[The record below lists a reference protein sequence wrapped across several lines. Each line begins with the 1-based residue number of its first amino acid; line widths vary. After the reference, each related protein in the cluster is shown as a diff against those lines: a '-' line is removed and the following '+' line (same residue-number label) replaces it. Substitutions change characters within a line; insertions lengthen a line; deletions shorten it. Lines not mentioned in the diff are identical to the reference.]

1 MAVKTY
7 QDSKDKYLKEKV
19 DTFVLRVPKGKK
31 DEIMEY
37 AKSKGMSLNGYITD
51 LIFSDMG
58 QPIEKAAP
66 VSKPKATEEAS
77 AKPKATKVQE
87 KVVEKPQEK
96 TVEKPQE
103 PTPESKKKAMPSFL
117 L

>member
-37 AKSKGMSLNGYITD
+37 AKSKGMSLNGYITE

-58 QPIEKAAP
+58 QIKEKAQ
-66 VSKPKATEEAS
+66 TTT
-77 AKPKATKVQE
+77 AKPKIK
-87 KVVEKPQEK
+87 KEKPAPVAPKAEEPVIIKEEPAVEETKQEI
-96 TVEKPQE
+96 
-103 PTPESKKKAMPSFL
+103 KKKRMPSFL